1 MVTAWRPQAF
11 CSFRDGDYDIYTMR
25 SDGSDVRKLT
35 SSHGNDAHPIWSPD
49 GVWILFTSSRKGFKD
64 EATLNE
70 WGPQPYGDL
79 YVMHADGSDVRQL
92 TDNQFE
98 EATAAW
104 RPEPETH
111 PASSD
116 R

>member
-1 MVTAWRPQAF
+1 MCGSSRTVT
-11 CSFRDGDYDIYTMR
+11 GMMR
-25 SDGSDVRKLT
+25 IPSGRRM
-35 SSHGNDAHPIWSPD
+35 GN
-49 GVWILFTSSRKGFKD
+49 WIVFTSSRKGFKD
-64 EATLNE
+64 EAMLNE

-104 RPEPETH
+104 RPEPGTH
-111 PASSD
+111 SAWSG